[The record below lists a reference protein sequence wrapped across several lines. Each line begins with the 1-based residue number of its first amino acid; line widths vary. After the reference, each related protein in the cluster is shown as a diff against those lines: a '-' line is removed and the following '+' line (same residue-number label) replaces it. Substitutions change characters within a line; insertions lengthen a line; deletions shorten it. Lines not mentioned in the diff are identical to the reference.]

1 MSHKGSHAA
10 RVSVLVAL
18 VLLCLLVA
26 AAFGR
31 ASASAMTYNQ
41 TVAGLVNGVD
51 ADQAELQATLNE
63 VTGTVPTFVGGQPYT
78 IFTRYNGSASASMAQ
93 QYVYEKLLSYGLAVN
108 YQSYAGGRNVVAEIR
123 GTTRPNEII
132 VVGGHLD
139 DMPSSGNAP
148 GADDNASQ
156 VAATLYLAKHFAQ
169 YGFARTIRFVFF
181 DGEEVGYTGSSYYS
195 LQAKAAGDN
204 IVVYMN
210 TDMIGWDPGTH
221 YVLLNTRKVTSS
233 TMVEQWAAN
242 QYTDALGAYSI
253 GTIATIVQP
262 LGWNV
267 SDNRGFWKNGYQAVY
282 LCEDQRN
289 SVPLNPNYHTS
300 ADTVASLTLP
310 FYYQVVK
317 GEVAAYAHLAY
328 IAGTLPASEI
338 YVQNI
343 ALSAKKSGSSY
354 VGTATITVH
363 DASGTPVVGA
373 SVAGAWSGC
382 VSGTASG
389 TTDDK
394 GKVTFTS
401 PTSKS
406 GGSWTFTVTTVS
418 KVTWTYNA
426 ARNVMTSATI
436 RYP

>member
-1 MSHKGSHAA
+1 MNRKGSHVV
-10 RVSVLVAL
+10 RKSLLVVV
-18 VLLCLLVA
+18 VLLCLTA
-26 AAFGR
+26 AAVVG
-31 ASASAMTYNQ
+31 APSATAMTYNQ

-51 ADQAELQATLNE
+51 ADQSELQATLNE
-63 VTGTVPTFVGGQPYT
+63 ITGTVPTFVGGQPYT
-78 IFTRYNGSASASMAQ
+78 IFTRYNGSASGSMAQ
-93 QYVYEKLLSYGLAVN
+93 QYVYEKLLSYGLTVS
-108 YQSYAGGRNVVAEIR
+108 YQPYAGGRNVVAEIR
-123 GTTRPNEII
+123 GTTRPSEII

-139 DMPSSGNAP
+139 DMPSSGTAP

-181 DGEEVGYTGSSYYS
+181 DGEEVGYTGSAYYS
-195 LQAKAAGDN
+195 QQAKAAGDN

-242 QYTDALGAYSI
+242 QYTDALSAYSI

-267 SDNRGFWKNGYQAVY
+267 SDNRSFWKNGFQAVY

-328 IAGTLPASEI
+328 MAGTLPASEI

-354 VGTATITVH
+354 VGTAAVTIY

-373 SVAGAWSGC
+373 AVTGAWSGC
-382 VSGTASG
+382 VSGTAAG
-389 TTDDK
+389 TTDDR
-394 GKVTFTS
+394 GNVTFTS
-401 PTSKS
+401 PTSRS
-406 GGSWTFTVTTVS
+406 GGTWTFTVTGLS
-418 KVTWTYNA
+418 KSAWTYNA

>member
-1 MSHKGSHAA
+1 MLIG
-10 RVSVLVAL
+10 V
-18 VLLCLLVA
+18 VLLCLLA
-26 AAFGR
+26 AAAGGR
-31 ASASAMTYNQ
+31 SSATAMTYNQ

-51 ADQAELQATLNE
+51 ADQAELLATLNE

-78 IFTRYNGSASASMAQ
+78 IFTRYTRSGTPVSMAQ
-93 QYVYEKLLSYGLAVN
+93 QYVYERLLSYGLSPV
-108 YQSYAGGRNVVAEIR
+108 YQTYGGNPSGRNVVAEIR
-123 GTTRPNEII
+123 GSTRPNEII

-139 DMPSSGNAP
+139 DMPATGNAP

-156 VAATLYLAKHFAQ
+156 VAATLYMAKHLAQ
-169 YGFARTIRFVFF
+169 YGCGRTVRFVFF
-181 DGEEVGYTGSSYYS
+181 DGEEAGYVGSDYYAK
-195 LQAKAAGDN
+195 QASAAGDN

-221 YVLLNTRKVTSS
+221 NVLLNTRKVTSS

-242 QYTDALGAYSI
+242 QYVDALSTYSI
-253 GTIATIVQP
+253 TGIGTIVQP

-267 SDNRGFWKNGYQAVY
+267 SDNRSFWRYGYQAVY

-289 SVPLNPNYHTS
+289 SVPMNPNYHTS
-300 ADTVASLTLP
+300 ADTVATLTLP

-317 GEVAAYAHLAY
+317 GEVATYAHLAY

-354 VGTATITVH
+354 SATAVVTVY

-373 SVAGAWSGC
+373 TTTGAWSGC
-382 VSGTASG
+382 VTGTASG
-389 TTDDK
+389 TTNDK

-401 PTSKS
+401 STSKT
-406 GGSWTFTVTTVS
+406 GGTWTFTVTGVS
-418 KVTWTYNA
+418 KATWTYNV